1 MAKTGRPSTITPAAL
16 KKLENAFRVGATIQE
31 ALGVAE
37 VSRKAFERYCQKN
50 PEFRGKIK
58 QWQGQIT
65 LSAKTIIARAI
76 RNDNVQ
82 MAMKLLELEEKKE
95 ARREYARRWRSE
107 QRLNG
112 DAEPEQQKTPSGF
125 MTQFLTELNGED
137 SGDEQQNT

>member
-1 MAKTGRPSTITPAAL
+1 MAQRGKPSTITPAAL
-16 KKLENAFRVGATIQE
+16 KKLENAFRVGATITE
-31 ALGVAE
+31 ALGIAE
-37 VSRKAFERYCQKN
+37 VSQDAFDRYCKKH
-50 PEFRGKIK
+50 PDYRGKIK
-58 QWQGQIT
+58 QWRGQIT

-95 ARREYARRWRSE
+95 ARREYARRWRTE
-107 QRLNG
+107 QGPEKQNG
-112 DAEPEQQKTPSGF
+112 TDKTPSGF

>member
-37 VSRKAFERYCQKN
+37 VSRKALERYCQKN